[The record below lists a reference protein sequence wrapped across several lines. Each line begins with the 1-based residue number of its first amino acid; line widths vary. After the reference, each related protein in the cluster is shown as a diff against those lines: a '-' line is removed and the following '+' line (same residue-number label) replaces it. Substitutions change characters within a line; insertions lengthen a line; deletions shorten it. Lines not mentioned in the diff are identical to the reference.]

1 MKTSRRKSMC
11 NGGVADESKAG
22 LLAQKCFEI
31 IIRDEGPLGLEFGVD
46 ANSGRIILVGLRKA
60 GLIAQVA
67 PGVLKYLD
75 RLDGINGDVDGV
87 GIRRR

>member
-1 MKTSRRKSMC
+1 MPPEHDTRR
-11 NGGVADESKAG
+11 
-22 LLAQKCFEI
+22 
-31 IIRDEGPLGLEFGVD
+31 RGLEFGVD

-87 GIRRR
+87 GILRR